1 MLERTEKISFRI
13 SSLLSKVEPEPAP
26 GAGPSNRLQEKS
38 NGSAVTSVV
47 DRIRN
52 YLFRI
57 RIQL

>member
-13 SSLLSKVEPEPAP
+13 SSLLSKVEPEP
-26 GAGPSNRLQEKS
+26 GAGPSNRLREKS